1 MDFDDRKKEYI
12 QEAQKV
18 REKTRKIITE
28 ANEEQLKKK
37 MSEHNESWTV
47 LEVAKHIYTSED
59 GMVKLMKQIKDHSD
73 PNTLPGVPEDFDLD
87 RYNKRQVQKLQEL
100 TKEDILTKLSES
112 RANFVTFVE
121 NLTEKD
127 LSKKGRH
134 ASLRVLSIEEIL
146 QLISSHET
154 EHQNKLMN
162 ALN

>member
-1 MDFDDRKKEYI
+1 MNFDDKKKEYI

-18 REKTRKIITE
+18 REKTKKIITD

>member
-1 MDFDDRKKEYI
+1 MNFDDKKKEYI

-18 REKTRKIITE
+18 REKTKKIITD

-127 LSKKGRH
+127 LPKKGRH

>member
-1 MDFDDRKKEYI
+1 
-12 QEAQKV
+12 
-18 REKTRKIITE
+18 
-28 ANEEQLKKK
+28 
-37 MSEHNESWTV
+37 
-47 LEVAKHIYTSED
+47 
-59 GMVKLMKQIKDHSD
+59 MKQIKDHSD

>member
-1 MDFDDRKKEYI
+1 MNFDNRKKGFI

-18 REKTRKIITE
+18 REKTKKIITE
-28 ANEEQLKKK
+28 ANEDQLKKK

-100 TKEDILTKLSES
+100 ANLQNYLKVEPIL
-112 RANFVTFVE
+112 
-121 NLTEKD
+121 
-127 LSKKGRH
+127 
-134 ASLRVLSIEEIL
+134 
-146 QLISSHET
+146 
-154 EHQNKLMN
+154 
-162 ALN
+162 